1 MSIIDFMRVK
11 KVCIIFGGKSVE
23 HEISIISAN
32 SILNNINKTKYKIFG
47 IYITK
52 DGVFCEATP
61 SINRESSEYKFKINR
76 QKIALL
82 SNQKNKNHLILRGSK
97 IEVKINI
104 DIFFPIIHGTGGE
117 DGSIQGLL
125 ELVDKPYVGCGVES
139 SSICMNKILSKKL
152 LSQQSIPTTAFHS
165 FDKEEWRTS
174 ETILIKKILEDVGL
188 PCFVKASNLGSSV
201 GIYRVTTT
209 KELKSRIKDGFR
221 FANELLV
228 EEAVLQPEEVEVSIL
243 EKNNNIITT
252 APGRIIPSDEF
263 YSYKAKYIDGKSEI
277 EIPYQR
283 ASSNP
288 ALMKR
293 IKTLSNKVFT
303 ALQCSGMARID
314 FLYGKTTRKKKP
326 GLYFS
331 EINTIPGFTEISM
344 FPKLLNNVG
353 ITLEGT
359 IEALIRNSE
368 SKHRKKEK
376 LVTDF
381 L

>member
-61 SINRESSEYKFKINR
+61 SINRKSSEYKFKIDR
-76 QKIALL
+76 QKIVLL
-82 SNQKNKNHLILRGSK
+82 SNQKNKNLLILKGNK
-97 IEVKINI
+97 IEAKINI
-104 DIFFPIIHGTGGE
+104 DVFFPIIHGTGGE

-125 ELVDKPYVGCGVES
+125 ELVNKPYVGCGVES

-152 LSQQSIPTTAFHS
+152 VSQQSIPTTAFHS
-165 FDKEEWRTS
+165 FGKEEWRTS
-174 ETILIKKILEDVGL
+174 ESSLIRKILEDIGL

-201 GIYRVTTT
+201 GIYRVATT
-209 KELKSRIKDGFR
+209 KELKSRIKDSFK
-221 FANELLV
+221 FANELLI

-243 EKNNNIITT
+243 EKNNIITT
-252 APGRIIPSDEF
+252 VPGRIIPSDEF

-293 IKTLSNKVFT
+293 IKILSSKVFT
-303 ALQCSGMARID
+303 VLQCSGMARID

-326 GLYFS
+326 ALYFS

-344 FPKLLNNVG
+344 FPKLLNNEG
-353 ITLEGT
+353 ITLEAT
-359 IEALIRNSE
+359 IEALIKNSE
-368 SKHRKKEK
+368 SKQRKKEK

>member
-1 MSIIDFMRVK
+1 MRVK

-61 SINRESSEYKFKINR
+61 SINREFSEYKFKINR
-76 QKIALL
+76 QRIALL
-82 SNQKNKNHLILRGSK
+82 SNQKNKNLLILRGSK
-97 IEVKINI
+97 IEAKINI

-152 LSQQSIPTTAFHS
+152 LSQQSIPTTAFQS
-165 FDKEEWRTS
+165 FGKQEWNAS
-174 ETILIKKILEDVGL
+174 ETILIRKILEDIGL

-201 GIYRVTTT
+201 GIYRVTST
-209 KELKSRIKDGFR
+209 KELKNRIKDGFR

-228 EEAVLQPEEVEVSIL
+228 EEAVLEPEEVEVSIL

-293 IKTLSNKVFT
+293 IKTLSSKVFT
-303 ALQCSGMARID
+303 VLQCSGMARID

-344 FPKLLNNVG
+344 FPKLLNNLG
-353 ITLEGT
+353 ITLEAT

>member
-61 SINRESSEYKFKINR
+61 RINRESSEYKFKINR

-82 SNQKNKNHLILRGSK
+82 SNQKNKNLLILRGSK
-97 IEVKINI
+97 IEAKINI
-104 DIFFPIIHGTGGE
+104 DVFFPIIHGTGGE

>member
-61 SINRESSEYKFKINR
+61 RINRESSEYKFKINR

-82 SNQKNKNHLILRGSK
+82 SNQKNKNLLILRGSK
-97 IEVKINI
+97 IEAKINI